1 MPSSDSH
8 ESVAVEGVRV
18 TALPRARVTGWN
30 FPLLSAAT
38 TAHFVN
44 DFYVAFL
51 APVLPLVVMRFD
63 LSLTLAGLLATILN
77 TSAAMSQPVFGM
89 FADQMRRRI
98 FVVLGPALTVLA
110 MGSMGLAPSYG
121 TLIVLLLIAGTGT
134 ATFHPQGASTAGL
147 ASGNRKGVGLSLFV
161 AGGELGYA
169 LGPVVIALAVAS
181 FGLDVTWVVA
191 LPGLALCVLLWKRLA
206 AQTIDHAERPQS
218 LAADLRGVWRPLALL
233 WTIVVLRSII
243 ISAFITF
250 LPLLLRERGGSIV
263 AGGAAIFLFGGVGA
277 VGGLIGGALADRV
290 GRRALLAVSLLLGTP
305 LLLLFLH
312 AQGVWSYLALA
323 GGGIALY
330 LSAAITIVMA
340 QEVLP
345 HRASVASSIVMGLA
359 WGAAGLSLTA
369 VGALADAV
377 GLATALTWVMGLAV
391 VALLFVAFL
400 PNPEPRTSD
409 LVS

>member
-1 MPSSDSH
+1 M
-8 ESVAVEGVRV
+8 EGVRV
-18 TALPRARVTGWN
+18 PAFPGSRDPGWN

-51 APVLPLVVMRFD
+51 APLLPLVVVRFD
-63 LSLTLAGLLATILN
+63 LSLALAGFLATILN
-77 TSAAMSQPVFGM
+77 TSAAMSQPLFGM
-89 FADQMRRRI
+89 FADRMRRRS
-98 FVVLGPALTVLA
+98 FVVLGPALTALA
-110 MGSMGLAPSYG
+110 MGLMGLAPSYG

-134 ATFHPQGASTAGL
+134 ATFHPQGASTAGQ

-169 LGPVVIALAVAS
+169 LGPLVIALAVAS
-181 FGLDVTWVVA
+181 FGLGVTWVVA
-191 LPGLALCVLLWKRLA
+191 LPGLALCAFLWRGLT
-206 AQTIDHAERPQS
+206 AQTIDHVERPQS
-218 LAADLRGVWRPLALL
+218 LGADLRGVWRPLALL
-233 WTIVVLRSII
+233 WTVVVLRSII

-263 AGGAAIFLFGGVGA
+263 AGGAAVFLFGGVGA
-277 VGGLIGGALADRV
+277 VGGLVGGALSDRV
-290 GRRALLAVSLLLGTP
+290 GRRALLAVSLIVGTP
-305 LLLLFLH
+305 LLLLFLRS
-312 AQGVWSYLALA
+312 QGVWSYLALA
-323 GGGIALY
+323 AGGIALY

-359 WGAAGLSLTA
+359 WGAAGLSLTG

-377 GLATALTWVMGLAV
+377 GLAAALNWVMGLAV
-391 VALLFVAFL
+391 VALVFVGFL
-400 PNPEPRTSD
+400 PKHASA
-409 LVS
+409 